1 MIKINEALNTL
12 YSLLNQLNEDKI
24 FFSDKNEQ
32 VTKKIQANENKL
44 SYCIDLIT
52 DLFNEIQLNEIQL
65 KNRFKDLN
73 NSINKLELI
82 CILYGIDDYNDY
94 LKNYSFNDLL
104 SLVKENRENKIV
116 RLPLFFREIKPKY
129 KFINEAGKLKFSG
142 KI

>member
-82 CILYGIDDYNDY
+82 CILYGIDDFNDY

-129 KFINEAGKLKFSG
+129 KFINEAGKLKFAG

>member
-82 CILYGIDDYNDY
+82 CILYGIDDFNDY
-94 LKNYSFNDLL
+94 LKNYSFNELL

-129 KFINEAGKLKFSG
+129 KFINEAGKLKFAG

>member
-12 YSLLNQLNEDKI
+12 FSLLNQLNEDKI

-65 KNRFKDLN
+65 KNKFKDLN

-82 CILYGIDDYNDY
+82 CILYGVDDFNDY

-129 KFINEAGKLKFSG
+129 KFINEAGKLKFAG

>member
-44 SYCIDLIT
+44 SFCIDLIT

-82 CILYGIDDYNDY
+82 CILYGIDDFNDY

-116 RLPLFFREIKPKY
+116 RLPQFFREIKPKY
-129 KFINEAGKLKFSG
+129 KFINESGKLKFAG

>member
-24 FFSDKNEQ
+24 FFTDKNEQ

-44 SYCIDLIT
+44 SFCIDLIT

-82 CILYGIDDYNDY
+82 CILYGIDDFNDY

-116 RLPLFFREIKPKY
+116 RLPQFFREIKPKY
-129 KFINEAGKLKFSG
+129 KFINEAGKLKFAG

>member
-65 KNRFKDLN
+65 KNKFKDLN

-82 CILYGIDDYNDY
+82 CILYGVDDFNYY
-94 LKNYSFNDLL
+94 LKNYSFNELL

-116 RLPLFFREIKPKY
+116 RLPQFFREIKPKY
-129 KFINEAGKLKFSG
+129 KFINEAGKLKFAG

>member
-73 NSINKLELI
+73 LSINKLELI
-82 CILYGIDDYNDY
+82 CILYGIDDFNDY

-116 RLPLFFREIKPKY
+116 RLPQFFREIKPKY
-129 KFINEAGKLKFSG
+129 KFINEAGKLKFAG

>member
-65 KNRFKDLN
+65 KNKFKDLN

-82 CILYGIDDYNDY
+82 CILYGVDDFNDY

-129 KFINEAGKLKFSG
+129 KFINEAGKLKFAG